1 MLTGSNL
8 TYFCLPRFS
17 PGPSG
22 DSSSLEES
30 ANVFMDCS
38 RHQHLELNRSRKNEF
53 CRVKESYDLNPYNSM
68 TLSLPLRKTLRSKKM
83 SNELTKF

>member
-1 MLTGSNL
+1 MAIIRVPDAHRVKSYL
-8 TYFCLPRFS
+8 FCLPRFS

-38 RHQHLELNRSRKNEF
+38 RHQHLELNRSRKTEF
-53 CRVKESYDLNPYNSM
+53 LSGKRVV
-68 TLSLPLRKTLRSKKM
+68 
-83 SNELTKF
+83 